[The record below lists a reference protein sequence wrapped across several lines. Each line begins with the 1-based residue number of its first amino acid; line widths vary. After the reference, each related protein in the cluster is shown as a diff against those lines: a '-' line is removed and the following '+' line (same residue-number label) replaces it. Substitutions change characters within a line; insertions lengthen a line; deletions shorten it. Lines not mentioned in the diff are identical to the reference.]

1 MTFNVPPPLMILLT
15 PLQERLDLTSFVLD
29 KAVLAVTCC
38 VTTA

>member
-1 MTFNVPPPLMILLT
+1 MTSNVSPLLMISLT
-15 PLQERLDLTSFVLD
+15 LLQERLDLTSFVLD

>member
-1 MTFNVPPPLMILLT
+1 MTSNVSPLLMIPLT
-15 PLQERLDLTSFVLD
+15 LLQERLDLTSFVLD